1 MNANQFVAIL
11 IHRED
16 IELIKSVYRN
26 ENTLTEFIARQQET
40 LEAYELALSKMEFYR
55 HQLVDITKKM
65 DEEVYRAYQSDS
77 LRTEDLTQK

>member
-77 LRTEDLTQK
+77 LRTDDLTQK

>member
-1 MNANQFVAIL
+1 MNADQFVAIL

-26 ENTLTEFIARQQET
+26 ENTLVEFITRQQET
-40 LEAYELALSKMEFYR
+40 LEAYELALGQMEFYR

-65 DEEVYRAYQSDS
+65 DKEVYRAYQSDS
-77 LRTEDLTQK
+77 LRTDDLTQK